1 MVVDSTDR
9 KRMPMVKM
17 ELFKLLASES
27 LKNAVLLVY
36 ANKQD
41 AKKKMSEA
49 EIATEL
55 NVASIKTHNW
65 HIQTCCALTGEGLYE
80 GMDWIVSNV
89 GRKG

>member
-9 KRMPMVKM
+9 TRLPMVKM

-27 LKNAVLLVY
+27 LKNAVLLIY

-41 AKKKMSEA
+41 ARNKLSDA
-49 EIATEL
+49 EIASEL

-65 HIQTCCALTGEGLYE
+65 HIQKCCALTGEGLYE

-89 GRKG
+89 NTKS